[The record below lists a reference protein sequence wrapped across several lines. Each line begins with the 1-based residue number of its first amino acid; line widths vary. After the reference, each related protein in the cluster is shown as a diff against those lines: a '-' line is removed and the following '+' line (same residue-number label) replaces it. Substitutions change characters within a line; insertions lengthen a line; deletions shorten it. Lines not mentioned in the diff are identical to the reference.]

1 MQTILAVLFA
11 LLAALSNALATV
23 LQRYAARTVPLAA
36 GLRLALIGELLRKP
50 VWLAGFGAVIAAA
63 AFQAL
68 ALLNGE
74 LSLVQPLFVL
84 ELPFALFLAGIV
96 LHRRLP
102 PRGWA
107 AVGCM
112 VVGLGLGLWA
122 ASPSGGVNRPHAALW
137 AAALPACG
145 AAVFLL
151 IAVAVRRPEGRVR
164 AMCFGMGAAICYALT
179 AGLLK
184 DATQAWNDDGP
195 TAFFTAW
202 QTYGFALVG
211 VAAVFLLENA
221 MQSGPLVASQPAL
234 TLGDATVSLALGVT
248 VFEERLR
255 GGWYTVP
262 MLLGALLVVCGAL
275 VLVRVPLIHTLVGPK
290 DGKDSKSGKDG
301 KGGKGGVDAKD
312 TGAP

>member
-1 MQTILAVLFA
+1 MQTVLAVLFA

-23 LQRYAARTVPLAA
+23 LQRYAARTVPLTT

-50 VWLAGFGAVIAAA
+50 VWLVGFGAVIAAA

-74 LSLVQPLFVL
+74 LTLVQPLFVL
-84 ELPFALFLAGIV
+84 ELPFAMFLAGIV
-96 LHRRLP
+96 LRRRLP

-107 AVGCM
+107 AVACM
-112 VVGLGLGLWA
+112 VVGLGVGLWA
-122 ASPSGGVNRPHAALW
+122 ASPSGGVNQPRPELW
-137 AAALPACG
+137 AAALPACC
-145 AAVFLL
+145 AAVLL
-151 IAVAVRRPEGRVR
+151 LVAVAARRPEGRVR
-164 AMCFGMGAAICYALT
+164 ATCFGASAAICYALT

-184 DATQAWNDDGP
+184 DATQVWNDEGP
-195 TAFFTAW
+195 GAFFTAW

-255 GGWYTVP
+255 GGWYVLP
-262 MLLGALLVVCGAL
+262 MLLGAFLVICGAL
-275 VLVRVPLIHTLVGPK
+275 ILVRVPLIHTLVGPGASDGEK
-290 DGKDSKSGKDG
+290 DGRKDG
-301 KGGKGGVDAKD
+301 GNGQDGQAA
-312 TGAP
+312 GAR

>member
-1 MQTILAVLFA
+1 MQTVLAVLFA
-11 LLAALSNALATV
+11 LLAAASNALATV
-23 LQRYAARTVPLAA
+23 LQRYAARTVPLAE
-36 GLRLALIGELLRKP
+36 GLKLALIAELLRKP
-50 VWLAGFGAVIAAA
+50 VWLVGFGAVIAAA

-74 LSLVQPLFVL
+74 LTLVQPLFVL

-96 LHRRLP
+96 LRRWLP

-112 VVGLGLGLWA
+112 VVGLGMGLWA
-122 ASPSGGVNRPHAALW
+122 ASPSGGVNQPRPALW
-137 AAALPACG
+137 AAALPACA
-145 AAVFLL
+145 AAVLVL
-151 IAVAVRRPEGRVR
+151 VAVAVRRPEGRVR
-164 AMCFGMGAAICYALT
+164 ATCFGLSAAVCYALT

-184 DATQAWNDDGP
+184 DATQVWSDKGAA
-195 TAFFTAW
+195 AFFTAW

-255 GGWYTVP
+255 GGWYAVP

-275 VLVRVPLIHTLVGPK
+275 VLVRVPLVHTLVGP
-290 DGKDSKSGKDG
+290 DGSGGGKDG
-301 KGGKGGVDAKD
+301 EDGQATEDAR
-312 TGAP
+312 